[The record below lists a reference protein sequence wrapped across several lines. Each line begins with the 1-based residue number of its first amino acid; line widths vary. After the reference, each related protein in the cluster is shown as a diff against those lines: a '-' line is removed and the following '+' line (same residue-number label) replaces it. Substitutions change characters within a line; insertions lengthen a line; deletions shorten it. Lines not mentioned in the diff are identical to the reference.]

1 MSKDSSASYERRMY
15 PRVDM
20 MGVDISADKQK
31 PVRIIDIS
39 ARGAQVE
46 FPTPLTPGQLY
57 EMQLTFPDRQIRTR
71 VRVTRCLH
79 SGGAGEAADGRQPKG
94 FLAGLEFVGL
104 DSGDQRYLE
113 GYVAGQSELKK

>member
-1 MSKDSSASYERRMY
+1 MNTDTSPSYERRMY

-20 MGVDISADKQK
+20 IRMDSGAEEQK
-31 PVRIIDIS
+31 SVRIIDIS
-39 ARGAQVE
+39 ASGAQVE

-57 EMQLTFPDRQIRTR
+57 EVQLTFPDRQIRTR

-79 SGGAGEAADGRQPKG
+79 SGGAGDAADGRQPKG
-94 FLAGLEFVGL
+94 FLAGLDFIGL
-104 DSGDQRYLE
+104 DSGDQKYLE